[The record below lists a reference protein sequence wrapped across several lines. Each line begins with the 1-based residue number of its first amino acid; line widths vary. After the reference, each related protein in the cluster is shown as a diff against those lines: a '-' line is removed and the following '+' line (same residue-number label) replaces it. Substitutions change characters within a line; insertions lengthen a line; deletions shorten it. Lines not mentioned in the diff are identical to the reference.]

1 MREDTAPQIGAYAS
15 PVAPPL
21 GSVVSAP
28 PPPLRTE
35 LPNAIPVGSILL
47 YENFQRYREGAATD
61 WGQNTVAQL
70 GLDGRKWLVSY
81 VDGTYA
87 VGRAMRL
94 PNEFSLEC
102 RYAVYMP
109 EVTRGI
115 LGWWKEPLSSRISF
129 LNDHG
134 VKCAIEWVIRCGM
147 DVTWHDPLGSLSAK
161 KYFHTIKLP
170 DGAANEVG
178 IVPPTGMLRINR
190 NKNVISVLVNGQLA
204 ATGTISAAGQLMGFE
219 INLIKAKN
227 GTLFFTDFKIAR

>member
-1 MREDTAPQIGAYAS
+1 M
-15 PVAPPL
+15 
-21 GSVVSAP
+21 
-28 PPPLRTE
+28 RTE

-47 YENFQRYREGAATD
+47 YENFQRYRERAATD
-61 WGQNTVAQL
+61 WGQNTATQL

-81 VDGTYA
+81 VEGTHA
-87 VGRAMRL
+87 AGRNIRL
-94 PNEFSLEC
+94 PNEFSFEC

-115 LGWWKEPLSSRISF
+115 LGWWKEPVSSRISF

-134 VKCAIEWVIRCGM
+134 VKCAIEWVIRCGIDM
-147 DVTWHDPLGSLSAK
+147 TWHDPLGSLSAK
-161 KYFHTIKLP
+161 KYYHTIKLP

-190 NKNVISVLVNGQLA
+190 NKNVLNVLVNGQLA
-204 ATGTISAAGQLMGFE
+204 ATGTISSAGQLVGFE
-219 INLIKAKN
+219 INVVKAKN